1 MGTRVLFRSLAE
13 RARGTDKSYK
23 KDDRGQGDPKMPDQ
37 RISGGGKASREVKD
51 VGEGSDGAGSWDTRG
66 WHQSTGA
73 GLRAEPWGW
82 PDKYFFL

>member
-37 RISGGGKASREVKD
+37 RISGGGKP
-51 VGEGSDGAGSWDTRG
+51 
-66 WHQSTGA
+66 
-73 GLRAEPWGW
+73 AE
-82 PDKYFFL
+82 KLKM